1 MTCRR
6 YLFRGNNSLV
16 NKTMSEP
23 SNNDANNSGISSA
36 ETLDEVK
43 SRHKKELK
51 AFEGEKRAAIKNA
64 KSRGKK
70 AKGAVKEAEFKYE
83 GLERDLKDRHR
94 AELQQLTAGGDK
106 QDEGNSKIKD
116 DDDEAP
122 TNTTEQQQQQQQ
134 QQPKQV
140 GFDETIV
147 NKEEQKLTEE
157 QIQAE
162 KREKALA
169 KKLKKK
175 NAQRQKEADRDQ
187 RIKEENSKAGPSR
200 REMEMEALQKLQ
212 LHPRGLEVEEVEA
225 DGNCLYRA
233 VSVQCSRMGVNVKS
247 NSSDVSGTEGYGNIR
262 SICADVL
269 LGDNR
274 AEYEPFA
281 EFGEGHGAHESS
293 GDNHPATYEQYVNN
307 VRSTSTW
314 GGQLELRAISEALK
328 VPIVVFS
335 AESPPLT
342 MGAEHD
348 PDGEDSDVKDW
359 SKKKA
364 LLLSFH
370 RHYYALGEH
379 YNSVVPK

>member
-1 MTCRR
+1 
-6 YLFRGNNSLV
+6 
-16 NKTMSEP
+16 MSEL
-23 SNNDANNSGISSA
+23 SNNDADNSGISST

-94 AELQQLTAGGDK
+94 AELQQLTAIGVEK
-106 QDEGNSKIKD
+106 DEGNSKIKD

-134 QQPKQV
+134 QPKHQQQQQPKQV
-140 GFDETIV
+140 GFDATIV

-247 NSSDVSGTEGYGNIR
+247 SSDVSGTEGYGNIR

-307 VRSTSTW
+307 VRSTSAW

-348 PDGEDSDVKDW
+348 PDGEDGDAKDW

>member
-1 MTCRR
+1 
-6 YLFRGNNSLV
+6 
-16 NKTMSEP
+16 MSEP
-23 SNNDANNSGISSA
+23 SNNDAAISDAAAAS
-36 ETLDEVK
+36 ETLEELTA
-43 SRHKKELK
+43 RHKKELK
-51 AFEGEKRAAIKNA
+51 AFEGEKRAALKNA

-94 AELQQLTAGGDK
+94 MELQQLTSSGGDK
-106 QDEGNSKIKD
+106 QEINTAEGDAVKIKD
-116 DDDEAP
+116 EEEP
-122 TNTTEQQQQQQQ
+122 TNTTEQP

-140 GFDETIV
+140 GFDQTIV
-147 NKEEQKLTEE
+147 DKEEAKLTEE
-157 QIQAE
+157 EIQAA

-175 NAQRQKEADRDQ
+175 NAQRQKEVDRDQ
-187 RIKEENSKAGPSR
+187 RIQEENSKAGPSR
-200 REMEMEALQKLQ
+200 RQLEMEALQKLQ

-233 VSVQCSRMGVNVKS
+233 VSVQCSRLGVSIKN
-247 NSSDVSGTEGYGNIR
+247 NSDVSGGTEGYGKIR
-262 SICADVL
+262 SVCADVL
-269 LGDNR
+269 LGENR

-307 VRSTSTW
+307 VRSTSMW

-348 PDGEDSDVKDW
+348 PDGEDSEGKDW

-379 YNSVVPK
+379 YDSVVPK

>member
-1 MTCRR
+1 
-6 YLFRGNNSLV
+6 
-16 NKTMSEP
+16 MSE
-23 SNNDANNSGISSA
+23 SDAAIGSA
-36 ETLDEVK
+36 VETLEELT
-43 SRHKKELK
+43 SRHKKEIK
-51 AFEGEKRAAIKNA
+51 AFEGQKRAAIKNA

-70 AKGAVKEAEFKYE
+70 GKAALKEAEFKYE

-94 AELQQLTAGGDK
+94 LELQQFSSSGDK
-106 QDEGNSKIKD
+106 EENNADESDAKLND
-116 DDDEAP
+116 DTPNNA
-122 TNTTEQQQQQQQ
+122 TTQSE
-134 QQPKQV
+134 QQPK
-140 GFDETIV
+140 
-147 NKEEQKLTEE
+147 KEEKEELTEE
-157 QIQAE
+157 QILAA

-175 NAQRQKEADRDQ
+175 NAARQKELDREQ
-187 RIKEENSKAGPSR
+187 RIKEENAKAGPSR
-200 REMEMEALQKLQ
+200 RQMEMEALQKLQ

-233 VSVQCSRMGVNVKS
+233 VSVQCSRLGVGING
-247 NSSDVSGTEGYGNIR
+247 SGSGQDGYGKIR
-262 SICADVL
+262 SVCADVL
-269 LGDNR
+269 LGENR

-281 EFGEGHGAHESS
+281 EFGDGHGAHNS
-293 GDNHPATYEQYVNN
+293 GDHPTTYEQYVHN

-314 GGQLELRAISEALK
+314 GGQLELRALSEALK

-348 PDGEDSDVKDW
+348 PDEEDNEGKEWD
-359 SKKKA
+359 KKKA
-364 LLLSFH
+364 VLLSFH